1 MITFVDMQNILILI
15 ALVYSV
21 ALFSQEDPTELKI
34 VDPKYREDQFYVGI
48 TYNFLE
54 NKPVGMSQ
62 QGLSGGLHLG
72 LIRDFP
78 INKQRNIGFGVG
90 LGYSNNSY
98 NHNLFI
104 KEENTS
110 VTYQILDS
118 DVTNYSKNKLNIH
131 MVELPLQFRW
141 RTSTSETYRFWR
153 IYTGIKVGYVFSS
166 ILKHKGDLGE
176 FKQNNTPHLNRIRTT
191 ADISFGW
198 NTWNFYVA
206 YGLNSLFSDKAKVDD
221 AAIDVTEIKFGLL
234 FYIF

>member
-1 MITFVDMQNILILI
+1 MQKIFIFIT
-15 ALVYSV
+15 LVYSL
-21 ALFSQEDPTELKI
+21 ALFSQEDTTELKND
-34 VDPKYREDQFYVGI
+34 DPKYREDQFYVGI

-54 NKPVGMSQ
+54 NKPEEMSQ

-72 LIRDFP
+72 IIRDIP

-104 KEENTS
+104 KEESSS
-110 VTYQILDS
+110 VIYQILNS
-118 DVTNYSKNKLNIH
+118 DEVNYSKNKLNIH
-131 MVELPLQFRW
+131 IIELPLQFRW

-153 IYTGIKVGYVFSS
+153 IYMGVKVGYVFSS
-166 ILKHKGDLGE
+166 IVKHKGDLGE

-191 ADISFGW
+191 ADVSFGW
-198 NTWNFYVA
+198 NTWNFYVG
-206 YGLNSLFSDKAKVDD
+206 YGMNSLFSDKAKV
-221 AAIDVTEIKFGLL
+221 AGGEIDVTEIKFGLL